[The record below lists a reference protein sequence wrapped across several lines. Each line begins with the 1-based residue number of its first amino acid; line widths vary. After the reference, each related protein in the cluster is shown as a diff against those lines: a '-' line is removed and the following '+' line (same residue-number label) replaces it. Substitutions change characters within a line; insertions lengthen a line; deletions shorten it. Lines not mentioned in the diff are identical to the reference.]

1 MTNNDIGLMNSMKV
15 AEPELIN
22 TFKALLQDQRFGSQ
36 LQLARA
42 LSLRG
47 FENVTQTR
55 VSRLLHKVGAVKIRN
70 HNNDAVYRLPE
81 KQHIP
86 CGQQAI
92 DSVVLDIK
100 HNQVQIIIKTV
111 IGAATLISKM
121 IESMG
126 EQSGVLACMASDS
139 AILVIPTDVERIQQ
153 TMTAIIEHVNLNR

>member
-1 MTNNDIGLMNSMKV
+1 MKI
-15 AEPELIN
+15 AEPELLD
-22 TFKALLQDQRFGSQ
+22 TFKTLLQDQRFGSQ

-55 VSRLLHKVGAVKIRN
+55 VSRLLHKVGAIKIRN

-81 KQHIP
+81 KQYMP

-139 AILVIPTDVERIQQ
+139 TILVIPTDVNHIEA
-153 TMTAIIEHVNLNR
+153 TMASIVAHLDVKR

>member
-1 MTNNDIGLMNSMKV
+1 MIRV
-15 AEPELIN
+15 AEPDLLD
-22 TFKALLQDQRFGSQ
+22 TFKSLLHDQRFGSQ

-55 VSRLLHKVGAVKIRN
+55 VSRLLNKVGAIKIRN

-86 CGQQAI
+86 RAQQAI
-92 DSVVLDIK
+92 DSVVLDVK
-100 HNQVQIIIKTV
+100 HNNVQIIIKTV

-121 IESMG
+121 IENMG
-126 EQSGVLACMASDS
+126 ESSGVLGCMASDNT
-139 AILVIPTDVERIQQ
+139 ILIIPTDVDRIQPIMA
-153 TMTAIIEHVNLNR
+153 TIIEHLDINF

>member
-1 MTNNDIGLMNSMKV
+1 MKI
-15 AEPELIN
+15 AEPELLD
-22 TFKALLQDQRFGSQ
+22 TFKTLLQDQRFGSQ

-55 VSRLLHKVGAVKIRN
+55 VSRLLHKVGAIKIRN

-81 KQHIP
+81 KQYIP

-139 AILVIPTDVERIQQ
+139 TILVIPTDVNYIEV
-153 TMTAIIEHVNLNR
+153 TMASIVAHLDVNR

>member
-1 MTNNDIGLMNSMKV
+1 MKI
-15 AEPELIN
+15 AEPELLD
-22 TFKALLQDQRFGSQ
+22 TFKTLLQDQRFGSQ

-55 VSRLLHKVGAVKIRN
+55 VSRLLHKVGAIKIRN

-100 HNQVQIIIKTV
+100 HNQV
-111 IGAATLISKM
+111 
-121 IESMG
+121 
-126 EQSGVLACMASDS
+126 
-139 AILVIPTDVERIQQ
+139 
-153 TMTAIIEHVNLNR
+153 

>member
-1 MTNNDIGLMNSMKV
+1 MKA
-15 AEPELIN
+15 AEPELLD

-36 LQLARA
+36 LQLSRA

-55 VSRLLHKVGAVKIRN
+55 VSRLLNKVGAIKIRN

-81 KQHIP
+81 KQYIP
-86 CGQQAI
+86 RGQQAI

-100 HNQVQIIIKTV
+100 HNHVQIIIKTI

-121 IESMG
+121 IENMG
-126 EQSGVLACMASDS
+126 EQAGVLGCMASDNT
-139 AILVIPTDVERIQQ
+139 ILIIPSDVGCIEQI
-153 TMTAIIEHVNLNR
+153 MAGIIEHLDVNL

>member
-1 MTNNDIGLMNSMKV
+1 MKI
-15 AEPELIN
+15 AEPELLD
-22 TFKALLQDQRFGSQ
+22 TFKTLLQDQRFGSQ

-55 VSRLLHKVGAVKIRN
+55 VSRLLHKVGAIKIRN

-81 KQHIP
+81 KQYIP
-86 CGQQAI
+86 YGQQAI

-139 AILVIPTDVERIQQ
+139 TILVIPTDVNHIEA
-153 TMTAIIEHVNLNR
+153 TMVSIVAHLDVKR

>member
-139 AILVIPTDVERIQQ
+139 TILVIPTDVERIQQ

>member
-1 MTNNDIGLMNSMKV
+1 MKI
-15 AEPELIN
+15 AEPELLD
-22 TFKALLQDQRFGSQ
+22 TFKTLLQDQRFGSQ

-55 VSRLLHKVGAVKIRN
+55 VSRLLHKVGAIKIRN

-81 KQHIP
+81 KQYIP

-126 EQSGVLACMASDS
+126 IKTLSYFISDYDAGS
-139 AILVIPTDVERIQQ
+139 YDRRSFKTMSRIKKSF
-153 TMTAIIEHVNLNR
+153 

>member
-1 MTNNDIGLMNSMKV
+1 MKT
-15 AEPELIN
+15 AAPELLD

-55 VSRLLHKVGAVKIRN
+55 VSRLLNKVGAIKIRN

-81 KQHIP
+81 QQYIP
-86 CGQQAI
+86 RGLQAI

-100 HNQVQIIIKTV
+100 HNHVQIIIKTI

-121 IESMG
+121 IENMG
-126 EQSGVLACMASDS
+126 EQAGVLACMASDNT
-139 AILVIPTDVERIQQ
+139 ILVIPADVSKIQQ
-153 TMTAIIEHVNLNR
+153 TMTSIIEHLDVNL

>member
-1 MTNNDIGLMNSMKV
+1 MKI
-15 AEPELIN
+15 AEPELLD
-22 TFKALLQDQRFGSQ
+22 TFKTLLQDQRFGSQ

-55 VSRLLHKVGAVKIRN
+55 VSRLLHKVGAIKIRN

-81 KQHIP
+81 KQYIP

-139 AILVIPTDVERIQQ
+139 TILVIPTDVNYIEA
-153 TMTAIIEHVNLNR
+153 TMASIVAHLDVKG

>member
-1 MTNNDIGLMNSMKV
+1 MKV

-22 TFKALLQDQRFGSQ
+22 TFKALLQDQHFGSQ

-47 FENVTQTR
+47 FKNVTQTR
-55 VSRLLHKVGAVKIRN
+55 ISRLLHKVGAVKIRN

-81 KQHIP
+81 KQYIP

-100 HNQVQIIIKTV
+100 HNQMQIIIKTV

-126 EQSGVLACMASDS
+126 EQAGVLACMASDS
-139 AILVIPTDVERIQQ
+139 TILVIPADVRKIQQ
-153 TMTAIIEHVNLNR
+153 TMSTIIEHLDINL